1 MSAPEAPTRL
11 VPQLRALLV
20 LAGAHP
26 AGWAASTVGASVVLA
41 ALDSLGIA
49 AMIPLTQ
56 LIAGADVETGI
67 LGWMADATGASTPQE
82 LIPLVAGAVAVLF
95 IGKSVA
101 ALVFRWWLLGRTTRV
116 SATLARGMFRRY
128 VLAPYADHRTR
139 RLSEVYRNI
148 STSTAQ
154 ATGVLLAAISLC
166 TDLMMLVAIT
176 AVLAATA
183 PVVTILTVVIFGGFV
198 VGLQRIFRKRQSQ
211 LGEVTSEAALEA
223 WQYLMPGLDGFRE
236 ARLTSSAER
245 FVEGFY
251 QARLRGAD
259 ASRTMGILG
268 EAPRYVLEIG
278 FVVMIGG
285 VSLVLFATGPAGSA
299 LTVLGVFGAA
309 ALRALP
315 TLNRV
320 SANLATM
327 RTGRVGLEI
336 VLSSTAE
343 LDQRGSH
350 LEASRDDTPYRG
362 DIELRDLS
370 FRYADADTDVL
381 TGLSLTIREN
391 STTAFVGSSG
401 AGKSTLLD
409 LVLGLQDP
417 TSGTIECGGRSIFD
431 DRATWYSGLG
441 VVPQEVFLVNDTMRA
456 NIAFGVPADR
466 VDDDRIAEV
475 IRMSQLDELIASL
488 PDGLETV
495 VGERGVRLS
504 GGQRQRLGLARAL
517 YRRPRVLVLDE
528 ATSALDN
535 ATEYEIAETLRGLKG
550 SMTILIVAHRLS
562 TVRGADTLVFL
573 KDGRIEATGTFT
585 QVRDA
590 NADFARLVA
599 LGELN

>member
-1 MSAPEAPTRL
+1 MTTTEPPPRL

-20 LAGAHP
+20 LADARP
-26 AGWAASTVGASVVLA
+26 AGWATSTVGASIVLA
-41 ALDSLGIA
+41 GLDSLGIA

-56 LIAGADVETGI
+56 LIAGADTDSGV
-67 LGWMADATGASTPQE
+67 LGWISDATGRSTPQE
-82 LIPLVAGAVAVLF
+82 LIPLVAGAVALLF
-95 IGKSVA
+95 IAKSVA

-139 RLSEVYRNI
+139 RLTEVYRNI
-148 STSTAQ
+148 TTSTGQ
-154 ATGVLLAAISLC
+154 ATGVLLATISMC

-176 AVLAATA
+176 AVLAVTA
-183 PVVTILTVVIFGGFV
+183 PLVTILTVGIFGVFV

-211 LGEVTSEAALEA
+211 LGEITSESALEA
-223 WQYLMPGLDGFRE
+223 WQFLMPGLDGFRE
-236 ARLTSSAER
+236 ARHTSSSER
-245 FVEGFY
+245 FVDGFY
-251 QARLRGAD
+251 QARLRGAN

-285 VSLVLFATGPAGSA
+285 VSLVLFATGPEGSA

-320 SANLATM
+320 SANLATI
-327 RTGRVGLEI
+327 RTGQVGLDI
-336 VLSSTAE
+336 VLNSTSE

-350 LEASRDDTPYRG
+350 VETPLEGEPYRG
-362 DIELRDLS
+362 DIELRHLS
-370 FRYADADTDVL
+370 FRYADATEDVL
-381 TGLSLTIREN
+381 TDLSLTIREN
-391 STTAFVGSSG
+391 ATTAFVGSSG

-409 LVLGLQDP
+409 LVLALQDP
-417 TSGTIECGGRSIFD
+417 TSGTIECGGRSIFA
-431 DRATWYSGLG
+431 DRAAWYSGLG
-441 VVPQEVFLVNDTMRA
+441 VVPQEVFLVNDTLRS
-456 NIAFGVPADR
+456 NIAFGVAPENIEQE
-466 VDDDRIAEV
+466 RIDEV
-475 IRMSQLDELIASL
+475 VRMSQLGELIQSM
-488 PDGLETV
+488 PDGLDTI

-535 ATEYEIAETLRGLKG
+535 ATEYEIAETLRGLQG

-573 KDGRIEATGTFT
+573 KDGRIESTGTFT
-585 QVRDA
+585 EVRQA
-590 NADFARLVA
+590 NAEFARLVA

>member
-1 MSAPEAPTRL
+1 MTAPEPPTRL
-11 VPQLRALLV
+11 LPQLRSLLE
-20 LAGAHP
+20 LADARP
-26 AGWAASTVGASVVLA
+26 AGWAASTVGASLVLA

-56 LIAGADVETGI
+56 LIAGVGTDTGV
-67 LGWMADATGASTPQE
+67 LGWISDATGMSTPQE

-101 ALVFRWWLLGRTTRV
+101 ALLFRWWLLGRTTRV
-116 SATLARGMFRRY
+116 SATLSRGMFRRY

-154 ATGVLLAAISLC
+154 ATGVLLATISMC
-166 TDLMMLVAIT
+166 TDLMMLIAIT
-176 AVLAATA
+176 AVLAWTA
-183 PVVTILTVVIFGGFV
+183 PVVTIVTVVVFGGFV
-198 VGLQRIFRKRQSQ
+198 VGLQRLFRKRQSQ

-236 ARLTSSAER
+236 ARLTSSSER
-245 FVEGFY
+245 FVDGFY
-251 QARLRGAD
+251 RARLRGAN

-285 VSLVLFATGPAGSA
+285 VSLVLFATGSPGDA
-299 LTVLGVFGAA
+299 LTVLGVFAA
-309 ALRALP
+309 AAVRALP

-320 SANLATM
+320 SSNMATI
-327 RTGRVGLEI
+327 RTGQVGLEI

-343 LDQRGSH
+343 LDQRGAH
-350 LEASRDDTPYRG
+350 VETPLDDTPYRG
-362 DIELRDLS
+362 DIELRDLT
-370 FRYADADTDVL
+370 FRYADATTDVL

-391 STTAFVGSSG
+391 ATTAFVGSSG

-409 LVLGLQDP
+409 LILALQDP
-417 TSGTIECGGRSIFD
+417 TSGTIECGGRSIFA
-431 DRATWYSGLG
+431 DRAAWYAGLG
-441 VVPQEVFLVNDTMRA
+441 VVPQDVFLVNDTLRS
-456 NIAFGVPADR
+456 NIAFGVAADR
-466 VDDDRIAEV
+466 IDDERIAEV
-475 IRMSQLDELIASL
+475 IRMSQLGELVESL
-488 PDGLETV
+488 PDGLDTV

-535 ATEYEIAETLRGLKG
+535 ATEYEIAETLRGLQG

-573 KDGRIEATGTFT
+573 KDGHIEATGTFT
-585 QVRDA
+585 EVRDA
-590 NADFARLVA
+590 SAEFARLVA

>member
-1 MSAPEAPTRL
+1 MTAPEQSPRL
-11 VPQLRALLV
+11 VRQLRSLLL
-20 LAGAHP
+20 LAEARPG
-26 AGWAASTVGASVVLA
+26 GWAASTVGASLVLA
-41 ALDSLGIA
+41 GLDSLGVA

-56 LIAGADVETGI
+56 LIAGADADTGF
-67 LGWMADATGASTPQE
+67 LGWISETTGMSTPQQ
-82 LIPLVAGAVAVLF
+82 LIPLVAGAVAILF

-101 ALVFRWWLLGRTTRV
+101 ALMFRWWLLGRTTRV

-154 ATGVLLAAISLC
+154 ATGVLLATISMT

-176 AVLAATA
+176 AVLAYTA
-183 PVVTILTVVIFGGFV
+183 PVVTVLTVVIFGGFV
-198 VGLQRIFRKRQSQ
+198 VGLQRAFRRRQSQ
-211 LGEVTSEAALEA
+211 LGEVTSESALEA
-223 WQYLMPGLDGFRE
+223 WQFLMPGLDGFRE
-236 ARLTSSAER
+236 ARLTSSSER

-259 ASRTMGILG
+259 ASRTMGMLG

-285 VSLVLFATGPAGSA
+285 ISLVLFATGSPSNA

-320 SANLATM
+320 SSNLATI
-327 RTGRVGLEI
+327 RTGQVGLEI

-343 LDQRGSH
+343 LDERGSH
-350 LEASRDDTPYRG
+350 IETPLDDTRYRG

-370 FRYADADTDVL
+370 FRYADATTDVL
-381 TGLSLTIREN
+381 TDLSLTIREKA
-391 STTAFVGSSG
+391 TTAFVGSSG

-409 LVLGLQDP
+409 LVLALQDP
-417 TSGTIECGGRSIFD
+417 TSGTIECGGRSIFL
-431 DRATWYSGLG
+431 DRAAWYDGLG
-441 VVPQEVFLVNDTMRA
+441 VVPQDVFLINDTLRS
-456 NIAFGVPADR
+456 NIAFGVASGSIDEQ
-466 VDDDRIAEV
+466 RIAEV
-475 IRMSQLDELIASL
+475 IRMAQLGELIESL
-488 PDGLETV
+488 PEGLDTV

-535 ATEYEIAETLRGLKG
+535 ATEYEIAETLRGLQG

-573 KDGRIEATGTFT
+573 KDGRIEATGSFT
-585 QVRDA
+585 EVRDT
-590 NADFARLVA
+590 NAEFARLVA

>member
-1 MSAPEAPTRL
+1 MTTTEPPPRL

-20 LAGAHP
+20 LADARP
-26 AGWAASTVGASVVLA
+26 AGWASSTVGASIVLA
-41 ALDSLGIA
+41 GLDSLGIA

-56 LIAGADVETGI
+56 LIAGADTDSGV
-67 LGWMADATGASTPQE
+67 LGWISDATGRSTPQE

-95 IGKSVA
+95 IAKSVA
-101 ALVFRWWLLGRTTRV
+101 ALLFRWWLLGRTTRV

-139 RLSEVYRNI
+139 RLTEVYRNI
-148 STSTAQ
+148 TTSTGQ
-154 ATGVLLAAISLC
+154 ATGVLLATISMC

-176 AVLAATA
+176 AVLAVTA
-183 PVVTILTVVIFGGFV
+183 PLVTILTVGIFGVFV

-211 LGEVTSEAALEA
+211 LGEITSESALEA
-223 WQYLMPGLDGFRE
+223 WQFLMPGLDGFRE
-236 ARLTSSAER
+236 ARLTSSSER
-245 FVEGFY
+245 FVDGFY
-251 QARLRGAD
+251 QARLRGAN

-285 VSLVLFATGPAGSA
+285 VSLVLFATGPEGSA

-320 SANLATM
+320 SANLATI
-327 RTGRVGLEI
+327 RTGQVGLDI
-336 VLSSTAE
+336 VLNSTSE

-350 LEASRDDTPYRG
+350 VETPLEGEPYRG
-362 DIELRDLS
+362 DIELRHLS
-370 FRYADADTDVL
+370 FRYADATEDVL
-381 TGLSLTIREN
+381 TDLSLTIREN
-391 STTAFVGSSG
+391 ATTAFVGSSG

-409 LVLGLQDP
+409 LVLALQDP
-417 TSGTIECGGRSIFD
+417 TSGTIECGGRSIFA
-431 DRATWYSGLG
+431 DRAAWYSGLG
-441 VVPQEVFLVNDTMRA
+441 VVPQEVFLVNDTLRS
-456 NIAFGVPADR
+456 NIAFGVAPENIEQE
-466 VDDDRIAEV
+466 RIDEV
-475 IRMSQLDELIASL
+475 VRMSQLGELIQSM
-488 PDGLETV
+488 PDGLDTI

-535 ATEYEIAETLRGLKG
+535 ATEYEIAETLRGLQG

-573 KDGRIEATGTFT
+573 KDGRIESTGTFT
-585 QVRDA
+585 EVRQA
-590 NADFARLVA
+590 NAEFARLVA